1 MYRLTVLLLLTVSLF
16 AELLASPP
24 ARPRHRKISA
34 SRTHRTVTKHR
45 VSYPK
50 TIVRRNG
57 STLAFV
63 QRDEKPAPALRA
75 DTLANPLD
83 SVLNLQSLAFLPTVP
98 ETLLRERF
106 ASLQKDIPLTYSKL
120 THTYVDLYT
129 FRKSWYTRQMLEK
142 LPLFF
147 PMYER
152 MLAKYNLPDE
162 LKFLS
167 MVESALNP
175 KAVSHAG
182 AVGLWQF
189 MPLTGNDL
197 RLHQDEYV
205 DERMDPEKST
215 EAACKYLRDL
225 YRNFGDWE
233 LALAAYN
240 SGPGTVRRALRRSGG
255 STFWDAF
262 EYLPKETRSYVP
274 LFVAVTYMM
283 HYGNDHGIFAERP
296 QYPIPY
302 DTLHIN
308 SYFALDRFA
317 RYGNVPLAELQQL
330 NPALTSTILP
340 VGTQNFVLRVPTD
353 QFHHIQMHRRMV
365 MDSAT
370 KLPLVMP
377 HFLLADGETI
387 APAQP
392 TEADDLRDE
401 SPLLLLASLTNDPFI
416 DAPPAIPTTD
426 RPEPTEPA
434 PAPAL
439 TAASAVVP
447 PPPAVMGSGAPRAQ
461 PVVLK
466 AAPTLA
472 QTRPA
477 KAKKHV
483 AEPRYHL
490 VQDGD
495 TLWNIS
501 HRYGNIPVDRLKK
514 LNGIKGNELK
524 PGQKLIVG

>member
-1 MYRLTVLLLLTVSLF
+1 MRTLTVTLFALAILLTDLSAAPLTLARRTGRKARAHRSASSHKTSSRHKAPQKSSYRLALEKRM
-16 AELLASPP
+16 APP
-24 ARPRHRKISA
+24 
-34 SRTHRTVTKHR
+34 V
-45 VSYPK
+45 
-50 TIVRRNG
+50 
-57 STLAFV
+57 
-63 QRDEKPAPALRA
+63 APIRL
-75 DTLANPLD
+75 DTLTPID
-83 SVLNLQSLAFLPTVP
+83 SLLNLQTLAFLPSVP
-98 ETLLRERF
+98 EELLRERF
-106 ASLQKDIPLTYSKL
+106 AGLQKRIPLVYSKL

-129 FRKSWYTRQMLEK
+129 FRKTWYTKQMLEK
-142 LPLFF
+142 MPLFF

-162 LKFLS
+162 LKYLS

-175 KAVSHAG
+175 RAVSHAG

-189 MPLTGNDL
+189 MPVTGSEL
-197 RLHQDEYV
+197 RLYQDEYI

-255 STFWDAF
+255 TTFWDAF

-296 QYPIPY
+296 QYPIPF

-317 RYGNVPLAELQQL
+317 KYGNVPLTELQQL

-340 VGTQNFVLRVPTD
+340 IGTQNFVLRVPTD
-353 QFHHIQMHRRMV
+353 QYHHIQMNRRMV

-370 KLPLVMP
+370 KMPPVMP
-377 HFLLADGETI
+377 HMLLADGETI
-387 APAQP
+387 AQLEP
-392 TEADDLRDE
+392 TQTDELRDE
-401 SPLLLLASLTNDPFI
+401 SPLLLLANLS
-416 DAPPAIPTTD
+416 
-426 RPEPTEPA
+426 PEPIFD
-434 PAPAL
+434 
-439 TAASAVVP
+439 
-447 PPPAVMGSGAPRAQ
+447 Q
-461 PVVLK
+461 PVV
-466 AAPTLA
+466 AATLA
-472 QTRPA
+472 PPVADVPAVVGGGSSGVPASVAEKPAVRPVTPALAIAETKPA
-477 KAKKHV
+477 KTKKTI
-483 AEPRYHL
+483 AEPRYHV
-490 VQDGD
+490 VQEGD

-501 HRYGNIPVDRLKK
+501 QRYGNIPIDRLKK